1 MLTVALTGGIGS
13 GKSVAAKFFADLGAL
28 VVDSDEL
35 SREVI
40 DRGTKGFDEV
50 VTTFGD
56 EILSAGAID
65 RKKLAQIVF
74 SDDAKRRK
82 LENIIHP
89 RVREAFE
96 AIVAKAKAGDIVI
109 NQIPLLVETSGG
121 SRFNKIIAITSSIE
135 ARRSRLKERGMSD
148 FEIEERMKSQ
158 VSESERLKIADYVL
172 SNDGTKDE
180 LLNQVEKIF
189 EQLRIDASKN

>member
-13 GKSVAAKFFADLGAL
+13 GKSVAGKFFADLGAL

-89 RVREAFE
+89 RVR
-96 AIVAKAKAGDIVI
+96 
-109 NQIPLLVETSGG
+109 
-121 SRFNKIIAITSSIE
+121 
-135 ARRSRLKERGMSD
+135 
-148 FEIEERMKSQ
+148 
-158 VSESERLKIADYVL
+158 
-172 SNDGTKDE
+172 
-180 LLNQVEKIF
+180 
-189 EQLRIDASKN
+189 